1 MRIYSY
7 KDNQIIENDN
17 LIEALAIKTEKVIT
31 LVGAG
36 GKTSTIFRLGSE
48 LSSLNKKTIITTT
61 THMGLDDDFILV
73 ENFCDLKKV
82 EDILN
87 TKNLVK
93 IGKKESDYKVK
104 SLDCD
109 LLKQAIKMANVVLIE
124 GDGSKN
130 LPLKAPKEN
139 EPVIIEETDLVIGL
153 IGIDSLDKKIKDICH
168 RSKLVSKLLKK
179 NVDQNIEIEDL
190 VKIATSKDALKKNVN
205 CRYKVIIN
213 KVDDEKY
220 LEKCKKIATLLQ
232 NFEIDVVFTSYIN

>member
-1 MRIYSY
+1 
-7 KDNQIIENDN
+7 
-17 LIEALAIKTEKVIT
+17 
-31 LVGAG
+31 
-36 GKTSTIFRLGSE
+36 
-48 LSSLNKKTIITTT
+48 
-61 THMGLDDDFILV
+61 
-73 ENFCDLKKV
+73 
-82 EDILN
+82 
-87 TKNLVK
+87 
-93 IGKKESDYKVK
+93 
-104 SLDCD
+104 
-109 LLKQAIKMANVVLIE
+109 MANVVLIE

-168 RSKLVSKLLKK
+168 RPKLVSKLLEK